1 MKASHCVVTGIILL
15 SAIVIS
21 PCVAQQVG
29 EEIKTIEQLYPNLAS
44 GILTYASV
52 NTLKEGVLLKASD
65 IQITKSDI
73 DAAIAKQPQQFQQEL
88 AQNAFFV
95 LEQEATEKLLKKLAK
110 ERLSIQGR
118 DADSMDANQTIK
130 IFFEDLTKD
139 VNVAASDVE
148 IFYKENE
155 SIFCGTPLEKV
166 RNQIESYVL
175 QDKKQRFVDE
185 YIKTV
190 GQRIDIQ
197 VSGTWT
203 NAQARLAKDNP
214 LDKARTTGKPTLAVF
229 SAKSCCGP
237 DKMLPVMN
245 TVQEKYG
252 DKVNIVYIEPQQE
265 QILSA
270 RYGIR
275 AIPAQIFYDA
285 AGKEFFR
292 HNGFFSDK
300 DIFAKLNDIGV
311 R

>member
-1 MKASHCVVTGIILL
+1 MKAINCVLTGIILL

-29 EEIKTIEQLYPNLAS
+29 EEIKTVKQLYPNLAA
-44 GILTYASV
+44 GILTYAKV
-52 NTLKEGVLLKASD
+52 NTLQDGVLLKASD
-65 IQITKSDI
+65 IQITQSDV

-88 AQNAFFV
+88 TRNAFFI

-110 ERLSIQGR
+110 ERLSVQGR
-118 DADSMDANQTIK
+118 DVNSMDADQMIK
-130 IFFEDLTKD
+130 TFFEDLAKD
-139 VNVAASDVE
+139 VNVAAGDVE

-175 QDKKQRFVDE
+175 QDKKQRFADE

-214 LDKARTTGKPTLAVF
+214 LDKARTNGKPTLAVF

-237 DKMLPVMN
+237 DKMLPVMK
-245 TVQEKYG
+245 TVQEKCG
-252 DKVNIVYIEPQQE
+252 GKVNIVYIEPRQE

-275 AIPAQIFYDA
+275 AIPTQIFYDA
-285 AGKEFFR
+285 VGQEFFR
-292 HNGFFSDK
+292 HSGFFSDK

-311 R
+311 K